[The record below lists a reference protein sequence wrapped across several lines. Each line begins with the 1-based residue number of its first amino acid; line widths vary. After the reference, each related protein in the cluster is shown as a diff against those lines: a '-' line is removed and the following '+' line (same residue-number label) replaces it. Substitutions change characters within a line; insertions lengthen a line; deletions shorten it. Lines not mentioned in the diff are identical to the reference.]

1 MTTASGGCNIP
12 DRTELRMGRNTHI
25 RVPPSAVNFIAL
37 QIGTVGDGSNNIKE
51 FSTIRGGIIDQAS
64 PWTRD
69 WYGIRLQANKTND
82 GIFWPVIEDTEVFT
96 PYAAVLFETNF
107 QAGTP
112 NKLGAITSGYFKNVT
127 AYSPFCG
134 FMWANYGGK
143 GTTRCVFEACT
154 VQANVGPPSATRYG
168 FYDVYSTNL
177 AFRDCVVWDMNI
189 FTNPTQR
196 TMVTNAECL

>member
-1 MTTASGGCNIP
+1 MAYFGLLLKILKFLP
-12 DRTELRMGRNTHI
+12 H
-25 RVPPSAVNFIAL
+25 
-37 QIGTVGDGSNNIKE
+37 
-51 FSTIRGGIIDQAS
+51 
-64 PWTRD
+64 TR
-69 WYGIRLQANKTND
+69 
-82 GIFWPVIEDTEVFT
+82 
-96 PYAAVLFETNF
+96 AVLFETSF
-107 QAGTP
+107 QAGP
-112 NKLGAITSGYFKNVT
+112 PDKLGAITSGYFKNVT

-196 TMVTNAECL
+196 TMVTNAGASSIRIEGGSIARKFHVSSRRYGAPLYKQHEVKNTMDRAR